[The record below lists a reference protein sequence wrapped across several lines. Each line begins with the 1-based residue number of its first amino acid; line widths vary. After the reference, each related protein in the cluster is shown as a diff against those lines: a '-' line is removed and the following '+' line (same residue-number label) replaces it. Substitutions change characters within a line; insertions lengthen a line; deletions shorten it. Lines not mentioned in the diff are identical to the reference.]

1 MVVFDIL
8 YHKKNSEEIISKE
21 AKFFYENCSI
31 SVHTLFGLNI
41 YVYIYITKNI
51 QAFAVSCYRH

>member
-8 YHKKNSEEIISKE
+8 YYKKNSEEIISKE

-31 SVHTLFGLNI
+31 SVHTLFGLEKLLMRFNFS
-41 YVYIYITKNI
+41 
-51 QAFAVSCYRH
+51 QDL